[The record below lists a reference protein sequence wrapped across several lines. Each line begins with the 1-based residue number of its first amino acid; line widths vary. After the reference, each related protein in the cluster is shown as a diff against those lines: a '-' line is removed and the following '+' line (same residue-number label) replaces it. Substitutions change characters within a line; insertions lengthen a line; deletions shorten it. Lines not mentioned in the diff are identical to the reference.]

1 MSKKILIVGAN
12 GLLGSGAVAAL
23 SDRFEII
30 TASRSDG
37 ISVDLKDPSSI
48 AAMYAKVGK
57 VDAVICATGKVPFK
71 SITELTLA
79 DYESGIDDKVLG
91 QIELVRQ
98 GIGYVNDGGSFT
110 LTTGILA
117 RAAIP
122 TGVVASIANGAL
134 EAFVLAAAI
143 ELPRGIRI
151 NAVSPS
157 VLVEATGYH
166 SYFPGFEQVT
176 LAAVGA
182 AYAQA
187 VEGTETGTT
196 IKVG

>member
-1 MSKKILIVGAN
+1 MTRKVLIVGAN
-12 GLLGSGAVAAL
+12 GLLGSGAVTAL
-23 SDRFEII
+23 ADRFEII
-30 TASRSDG
+30 TASRSDE
-37 ISVDLKDPSSI
+37 ISVDLTNPKSI
-48 AAMYAKVGK
+48 ADMYTKVGK

-91 QIELVRQ
+91 QVELVRQ
-98 GIGYVNDGGSFT
+98 GIDFVNDGGSFT

-122 TGVVASIANGAL
+122 TGAVASLANGAL
-134 EAFVLAAAI
+134 ESFVLAAAI

-157 VLVEATGYH
+157 VLVEAPGYH

-176 LAAVGA
+176 LAAVGV
-182 AYAQA
+182 AYAQS
-187 VEGTETGTT
+187 VEGSGTGKI

>member
-1 MSKKILIVGAN
+1 MTKKVLIVGAN
-12 GLLGSGAVAAL
+12 GLLGSGAVTAL
-23 SDRFEII
+23 ADRFEII
-30 TASRSDG
+30 TASRSDE
-37 ISVDLKDPSSI
+37 ISVDLTNPKSI
-48 AAMYAKVGK
+48 ADMYTKVGK

-91 QIELVRQ
+91 QVELVRQ
-98 GIGYVNDGGSFT
+98 GINFVNDGGSFT

-122 TGVVASIANGAL
+122 TGAVASLANGAL
-134 EAFVLAAAI
+134 ESFVLAAAI

-157 VLVEATGYH
+157 VLVEAPGYH

-176 LAAVGA
+176 LAAVGV
-182 AYAQA
+182 AYAQS
-187 VEGTETGTT
+187 VEGSDTGKI